1 MPTMTEPVEA
11 VQGKARGAEVVS
23 EADGRLLVRVAYTH
37 DGAED
42 ACLRIVVPTTIRE
55 RLLFQRGRLRSVAL
69 RRAVVVA
76 YLLLP
81 VLLLLNTAVA
91 QVGAVPY
98 ALVVASSALLLA
110 VDVVGWLW
118 FFWGSALVDRLLVDP
133 VNAMRAPAVPV
144 PSWWGDRAE
153 GVSAEMV
160 GAFQRA
166 YLARAVAVERIRE
179 GEALQWRLTPS
190 QPSFAALR
198 EGLWHLERG
207 ARVLGGLL
215 VKESVSAEHARALVE
230 AAEGVGV
237 PGSVVE
243 GPVAEEVR
251 VWAAGE

>member
-23 EADGRLLVRVAYTH
+23 EADGRLLVRVEYTH
-37 DGAED
+37 DGAAD
-42 ACLRIVVPTTIRE
+42 ACLRVVVPTTTRE
-55 RLLFQRGRLRSVAL
+55 RLLFQRGRLRAAAL

-81 VLLLLNTAVA
+81 VLLALNTVVA
-91 QVGAVPY
+91 QMAAVPY
-98 ALVVASSALLLA
+98 AVVVVSSAVLLV

-153 GVSAEMV
+153 GVSAELV

-179 GEALQWRLTPS
+179 GEALQGRFTPS
-190 QPSFAALR
+190 QPSFVALR
-198 EGLWHLERG
+198 DGLWHLERS

-215 VKESVSAEHARALVE
+215 ARESVSAEHARRLVD
-230 AAEGVGV
+230 AAGSVGV

-251 VWAAGE
+251 VWATGE